1 MDRRERQALGRA
13 ALHYVRANHDWA
25 RVADA
30 YEEIIEATA
39 ARRAAPRADF
49 ASALP
54 RPHLA
59 ATRKRVE
66 TAR

>member
-1 MDRRERQALGRA
+1 MTG
-13 ALHYVRANHDWA
+13 

-39 ARRAAPRADF
+39 VPRAAST
-49 ASALP
+49 SALP

-59 ATRKRVE
+59 ATPNRVE
-66 TAR
+66 TAT